1 MKFPP
6 GRSPAGG
13 SPGRPRLGG
22 RVWIEEK
29 PRCCPI
35 CTHPW
40 ILRIEAAILSGRRD
54 ADVEAEFQ
62 LEPGTVARHCQE
74 CIPRNGLRKPEP
86 EQKREP
92 DQKGKGKRGAKPSVL
107 VPVVVEAAPEDAEQ
121 VFTARDMAR
130 RLERYIRTMEAMAE
144 AMCRPHGDG
153 EDAAATCDPKALAVV
168 VAEARKGIEALTKMH
183 LEAVRLD
190 LELEDS
196 RRVNEIIIREIN
208 KESPECRARIV
219 AALER
224 ERRNA
229 IAAG

>member
-1 MKFPP
+1 MKFSP

-29 PRCCPI
+29 PWCCPI
-35 CTHPW
+35 CSHPW
-40 ILRIEAAILSGRRD
+40 TDRIEAAVMSGMKD
-54 ADVEAEFQ
+54 VDVEAMFH
-62 LEPGTVARHCQE
+62 LDPGIVAHHCQV
-74 CIPRNGLRKPEP
+74 CIPRKGFCKPEQKPEP
-86 EQKREP
+86 ESEQ
-92 DQKGKGKRGAKPSVL
+92 KGKRGAKPSVL
-107 VPVVVEAAPEDAEQ
+107 VPVVVEAAPEEAEQ
-121 VFTARDMAR
+121 VFTARGMAR

-144 AMCRPHGDG
+144 AMCRSHGEG